1 MHFIL
6 VTNYKKKLLLLFS
19 ILMFWILIII
29 GTGILID
36 ETVKYTVN
44 VNSHLSFSYP
54 ATFNLSNIY
63 SKNDNSAPY
72 LQASN
77 SNYKNFINFKSM
89 DEVFE
94 FSYPSIFEINKQNF
108 PGSEI
113 LYHIDFHNKQE
124 KMKSGFV
131 QEWSLPYS
139 LEKFLEDSKKSAMVD
154 FINFSSKKIKVNNLE
169 GYFWE
174 YVIKSASGNYKG
186 LEVFLSKNSKLYR
199 ISYFMPEKDYNNS
212 EYEMFW
218 KIVKSLK
225 VN

>member
-19 ILMFWILIII
+19 ILFLWILIIVA
-29 GTGILID
+29 TGLLIN
-36 ETVKYTVN
+36 ETVKYTVT
-44 VNSHLSFSYP
+44 VNSHLSFSCP
-54 ATFNLSNIY
+54 VTINISNIY
-63 SKNDNSAPY
+63 TKNDDSTPY

-77 SNYKNFINFKSM
+77 SNYKKFIDFKNTS
-89 DEVFE
+89 EGLE
-94 FSYPSIFEINKQNF
+94 FSYPSIFKINEQSF

-113 LYHIDFHNKQE
+113 LYHIDFQSKQV
-124 KMKSGFV
+124 KMKRGFV
-131 QEWSLPYS
+131 QIWSLPYS
-139 LEKFLEDSKKSAMVD
+139 LEKFLEESKQSATVD

-174 YVIKSASGNYKG
+174 YTSKGVTENYKA
-186 LEVFLSKNSKLYR
+186 LEIFLSKNSKLYR
-199 ISYFMPEKDYNNS
+199 ISYFMPEKEYSND

-225 VN
+225 IN